1 MAVVVILFVVA
12 VVVVIVAAVVAVA
25 SISAANSNVDLV
37 QCTRRWQ
44 TRTNH
49 TGVNMK
55 PRVRSR
61 ALFDCP
67 QMLPC
72 FLPAPAAAA
81 AEEEGRRTLAAL
93 LKFSLLNFCHG
104 EQTQKALLADKSQSH
119 LETAE

>member
-1 MAVVVILFVVA
+1 MVVVVVA
-12 VVVVIVAAVVAVA
+12 VVSVIVVVAAVAAVA
-25 SISAANSNVDLV
+25 SVSAANSNVDLV

-81 AEEEGRRTLAAL
+81 EEA
-93 LKFSLLNFCHG
+93 
-104 EQTQKALLADKSQSH
+104 H
-119 LETAE
+119 LQCS

>member
-1 MAVVVILFVVA
+1 MAVA
-12 VVVVIVAAVVAVA
+12 VVVVAVVIVAVVAVA
-25 SISAANSNVDLV
+25 TISAANSNVDLV
-37 QCTRRWQ
+37 QCTRRCQ

-72 FLPAPAAAA
+72 FLPAA

-93 LKFSLLNFCHG
+93 LKFSLLNFFRS